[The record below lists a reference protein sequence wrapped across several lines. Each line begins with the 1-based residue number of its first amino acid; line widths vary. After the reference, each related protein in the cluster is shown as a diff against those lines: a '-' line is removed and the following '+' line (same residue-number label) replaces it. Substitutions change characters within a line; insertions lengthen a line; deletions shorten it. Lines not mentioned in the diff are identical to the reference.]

1 MYGASSHAKP
11 KVCSGEQ
18 VIDVLDTAFGEAI
31 ITLLMIR
38 EQTDRV
44 IINWIDLSSICEQEY
59 MGGFHLCLIDAC
71 CTWIGRI

>member
-44 IINWIDLSSICEQEY
+44 IICHPFVNKN
-59 MGGFHLCLIDAC
+59 
-71 CTWIGRI
+71 TWVVSTFV